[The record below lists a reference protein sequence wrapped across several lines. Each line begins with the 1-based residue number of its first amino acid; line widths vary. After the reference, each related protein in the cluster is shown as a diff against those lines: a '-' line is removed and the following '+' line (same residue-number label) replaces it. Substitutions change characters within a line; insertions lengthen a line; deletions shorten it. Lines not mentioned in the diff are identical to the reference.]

1 MSETMLCLTPIIIL
15 VLLPILILLI
25 QRWLSMRGLKSRYE
39 MDGAIC
45 REPKVG
51 NVVIRRT
58 RARNFFLLF
67 FLGAAGVG
75 LIVAMVFSLW
85 NLVTGKGTVE
95 QLENFAVFPVALL
108 IVWGAVYLIA
118 RSAFL
123 PAITFDRERRT
134 MIIGRGDSAQQIP
147 YADIASVEVTP
158 VQDRIGGLAVYVV
171 QHNGERIKLGALTKA
186 GMDEN
191 SAAIARLIARET
203 GAHVQSTHAEKV

>member
-1 MSETMLCLTPIIIL
+1 MLCLTPIIIL

-39 MDGAIC
+39 MDGAVC
-45 REPKVG
+45 RDPEVG

-58 RARNFFLLF
+58 RARNFFLLL

-75 LIVAMVFSLW
+75 LIVVMVLSLW
-85 NLVTGKGTVE
+85 NLVTGEGTGE

-123 PAITFDRERRT
+123 PAITFDQERRA
-134 MIIGRGDSAQQIP
+134 MIIGRGRAAQQIP
-147 YADIASVEVTP
+147 YTDIASVEVTP
-158 VQDRIGGLAVYVV
+158 VQDRIGGLAIYVV
-171 QHNGERIKLGALTKA
+171 QHNGKRIKLGTLTRA
-186 GMDEN
+186 GMDE
-191 SAAIARLIARET
+191 SAVSLAHLISRET
-203 GAHVQSTHAEKV
+203 GPQVQLTHTEKA